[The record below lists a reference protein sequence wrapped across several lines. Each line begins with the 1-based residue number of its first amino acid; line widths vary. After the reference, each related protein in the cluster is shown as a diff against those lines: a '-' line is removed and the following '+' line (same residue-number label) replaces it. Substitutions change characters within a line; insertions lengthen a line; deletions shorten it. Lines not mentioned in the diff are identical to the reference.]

1 MALAWIATFATA
13 LCFGVSAILEDL
25 AAKQTPTAR
34 LSTTRAILE
43 ITTRRWYLLGM
54 ALGLLGWLLSLLA
67 LQRLPVFAVQAV
79 GAASIGVVVLLHW
92 ALTRVPVPR
101 RQAALLVTLAAGLVA
116 LAVAAKPGGPESVSG
131 WFDAS
136 IWIGIGIM
144 TVVGVLAFRV
154 HGDRGAAILG
164 AVSGL
169 AYGGTALCARALE
182 TDHTLRGVLLD
193 PLLLALLPL
202 AGLGIA
208 FFASALQRGSVA
220 VAAACQ
226 RASTTIVPAAVGL
239 ALLGDE
245 ARAGLAPLAYA
256 GFVVTVASVLGLT
269 LLRPVV
275 PPAHAS
281 PSGPKVLL
289 QK

>member
-1 MALAWIATFATA
+1 
-13 LCFGVSAILEDL
+13 
-25 AAKQTPTAR
+25 
-34 LSTTRAILE
+34 
-43 ITTRRWYLLGM
+43 
-54 ALGLLGWLLSLLA
+54 
-67 LQRLPVFAVQAV
+67 VFAVQAV
-79 GAASIGVVVLLHW
+79 GAASIGVVVVLHR
-92 ALTRVPVPR
+92 ALTRVAVPR
-101 RQAALLVTLAAGLVA
+101 RQAVLLVTLAAGLI
-116 LAVAAKPGGPESVSG
+116 AVAMAAQPGGPESVSR
-131 WFDAS
+131 WFGATL
-136 IWIGIGIM
+136 WIGMGVVTLVGI
-144 TVVGVLAFRV
+144 LAFRV

-182 TDHTLRGVLLD
+182 TDHTLRGILLD
-193 PLLLALLPL
+193 PLTLALLPL

-226 RASTTIVPAAVGL
+226 RASTTIVPAAVGP

-245 ARAGLAPLAYA
+245 ARAGLAPLACA

-269 LLRPVV
+269 LLRPGV
-275 PPAHAS
+275 PPAHLS

-289 QK
+289 EK